1 MSEKRILEALSE
13 VQDEFVEDMAIE
25 FRNQEIGKRNLRRI
39 NWIKWIGVAA
49 TIVVVFSFVADFFTP
64 NSNSQS
70 YFSASVTGGGI
81 TLAETEP
88 LLTKNPYLMGMPIME
103 YPVYKNLAY
112 LEGFGGEP
120 HYYTE
125 EELYIM
131 AMDIAE
137 KLGTVI
143 TEYTYTTTGNSSVET
158 RISAYEITA
167 QSELAEIR
175 ILGNGEISICFNQSI
190 PLPVEYRFS
199 DENTYVEAMQLIR
212 YLSEKYNNLF
222 GFENAADDCQME
234 YDLEGKR
241 RLFYAAY
248 NVAMEEP
255 ESITEYCF
263 HNASFYGDE
272 DGLSIIRYGDVR
284 GAAEYMGDYQVIS
297 EEEARKRLEEGQYF
311 SIYSEMDIIGGCFSD
326 ENIKLV
332 ELTYLT
338 GSNCRYYQPYY
349 CFYVEAESDI
359 EGISN
364 YSLFYVPALMDE
376 DLEQFSEI
384 YPLGN

>member
-1 MSEKRILEALSE
+1 MEPRGKNSRGFTLSYFDRKNKKIYYIKKIVELYWNRFEKAIEETSRKYGHFCFSIANNILRNKEDSEECVNDSYLHLWDAIPPQKPNSLKAFLGKITRNLALHMWEKRKAK
-13 VQDEFVEDMAIE
+13 
-25 FRNQEIGKRNLRRI
+25 KRGSDVI
-39 NWIKWIGVAA
+39 A
-49 TIVVVFSFVADFFTP
+49 
-64 NSNSQS
+64 
-70 YFSASVTGGGI
+70 I
-81 TLAETEP
+81 TL
-88 LLTKNPYLMGMPIME
+88 
-103 YPVYKNLAY
+103 
-112 LEGFGGEP
+112 
-120 HYYTE
+120 
-125 EELYIM
+125 EELHECIPGVQNTEQVSEQ
-131 AMDIAE
+131 I
-137 KLGTVI
+137 VI
-143 TEYTYTTTGNSSVET
+143 VEV
-158 RISAYEITA
+158 
-167 QSELAEIR
+167 L
-175 ILGNGEISICFNQSI
+175 NQF
-190 PLPVEYRFS
+190 LR
-199 DENTYVEAMQLIR
+199 A
-212 YLSEKYNNLF
+212 
-222 GFENAADDCQME
+222 
-234 YDLEGKR
+234 LEGKR

-311 SIYSEMDIIGGCFSD
+311 SIYSEMDIIGGGFSD